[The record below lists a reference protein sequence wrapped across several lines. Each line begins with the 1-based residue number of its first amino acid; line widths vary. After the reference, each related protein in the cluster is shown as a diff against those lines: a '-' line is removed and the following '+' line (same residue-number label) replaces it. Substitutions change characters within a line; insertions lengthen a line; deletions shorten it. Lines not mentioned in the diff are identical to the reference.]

1 MFLWLEGFVILSF
14 LWGCCSVLNSWRK
27 KSNFRYKNGDFCYFS
42 VHNLKTCLA
51 LRHQSLNFFLT
62 FFNFLHTVLFRYPV
76 VIKGEFGHRS
86 RVPSAGDHI
95 LYSRDHNVWWKQCG
109 EIQLSGVKGSRH
121 FVCLNVPSNSAVSS
135 VVPKSL
141 YAVSYL
147 PPRGRNK
154 EEVFVRVLQRAL
166 PARLCNVKCSVHHF
180 TILFD
185 ISENKN
191 EG

>member
-1 MFLWLEGFVILSF
+1 MINKCFFGSKDSWFLVFFEDVALFLIHKERKVTSDIRTEISAIFLYIILK
-14 LWGCCSVLNSWRK
+14 LV
-27 KSNFRYKNGDFCYFS
+27 
-42 VHNLKTCLA
+42 
-51 LRHQSLNFFLT
+51 SLYDTRVKIFFLT

-76 VIKGEFGHRS
+76 VIKGEFEHRS

-147 PPRGRNK
+147 PPWGRNK
-154 EEVFVRVLQRAL
+154 EGVRE
-166 PARLCNVKCSVHHF
+166 SF
-180 TILFD
+180 TTGATG
-185 ISENKN
+185 KAVQC
-191 EG
+191 